1 MPRSRLVGNAT
12 AVPARLVLAAA
23 LTALTV
29 PLAAQATAQAAL
41 QVNAIAT
48 TSPPSLQFSW
58 PADATATNH
67 TVVRRVSGTTIWGPV
82 TVIPGG
88 GAATSWTDSTVVP
101 GTRYEYWFSRIAP
114 VAGRGLVTAAVDAN
128 AIEDR
133 GKLVLLVDDTMAT
146 PLGARLDRL
155 IEDLTGDGW
164 TVLRHDV
171 PRSGTAA
178 SIRAIVLADHA
189 ANPGQ
194 VKAVFVLGH
203 VPVPYSGSIAPD
215 GHGDHNGAWPADV
228 YYGELNGSWTDTTV
242 NNVSASRPEN
252 RNVPGD
258 GKFDQSLIPSDVDLQ
273 VGRVDFANMPAFAAS
288 ELQLLQAYLDKDHD
302 YRHKVFAVAQQAVI
316 DDNFG
321 YFSGEAFAA
330 SGWRNFS
337 ALVGTANVIA
347 ADYFTTLNTASGPGY
362 VWSYGCG
369 GGSYTSAGGIGSTS
383 DFALSQNRSVFTM
396 LFGSYFGD
404 WDSTNNFLR
413 APLCQGWTLTSA
425 WAGRPHWSFHPMGL
439 GETVGFAAKLS
450 QNDTSAGGIFTRY
463 VHLGLMGDPTL
474 RQHVIAP
481 PSGVA
486 VADVWPQA
494 NVSWTPSSDAV
505 AGYHVYRSASPNG
518 PFTRLTTAPVAGALW
533 TDASPV
539 LGTATYLVRAL
550 RYETT
555 PTGTYWNLSQGA
567 FATVSL
573 PTAPASHTAYGSGC
587 YTISDSLYAAYA
599 SAAAADTA
607 LSGQMLELTPSG
619 GSYAA
624 AWTSANFVLPTANA
638 TVLSLGND
646 GQVAVP
652 LPSAFAYPGG
662 TTSALHVH
670 ENGVVAMA
678 PLLLAQPGVPST
690 GELLG
695 ANAAAFWSWH
705 DFDSS
710 EPGSGAITTE
720 QVGSVVVVTWLDVES
735 APALA
740 SNPTRVQ
747 FQFDLATGV
756 VRLVFAAI
764 SPTATGALYAGWSP
778 AGASVDAGSTDFATA
793 LPLLVANGNAEPL
806 ALSASP
812 PPQST
817 ATQGTLVTW
826 TIDEVPEYAPGAG
839 INLGALVVSF
849 TPNAAGTPL
858 AFLGMPDCTLWLGSL
873 DVVLPF
879 AGPSRSQTVALAI
892 PAGLPNASQF
902 FTQAVALV
910 APGSLPNGGNAFGAT
925 ASNGVRSYVSPF

>member
-1 MPRSRLVGNAT
+1 MPSTRLAGRAPT
-12 AVPARLVLAAA
+12 APLLLALAA
-23 LTALTV
+23 LPV
-29 PLAAQATAQAAL
+29 PLAAQTAAQAAVP
-41 QVNAIAT
+41 VNAIAT
-48 TSPPSLQFSW
+48 TSPPALTFVW
-58 PADATATNH
+58 PADATATGF
-67 TVVRRVSGTTIWGPV
+67 TVARRPSGSSTWGPATTI
-82 TVIPGG
+82 PGA
-88 GAATSWTDSTVVP
+88 GAATTWTDATVVP
-101 GTRYEYWFSRIAP
+101 GTRYEYRFLKNGS
-114 VAGRGLVTAAVDAN
+114 VAGRGLVTAGVEASLIDQ
-128 AIEDR
+128 R
-133 GKLVLLVDDTMAT
+133 GRLVLLVDDTMAA
-146 PLGARLDRL
+146 PLGSRLDRL

-171 PRSGTAA
+171 PRNGSAA
-178 SIRAIVLADHA
+178 SVRNLVLADA
-189 ANPGQ
+189 AAYPGE
-194 VKAVFVLGH
+194 VEAVFVLGH
-203 VPVPYSGSIAPD
+203 VPVPYSGSLAPD

-228 YYGELNGSWTDTTV
+228 YYGERNGPWTDTTV

-273 VGRVDFANMPAFAAS
+273 VGRVDFADMPAFAAS

-302 YRHKVFAVAQQAVI
+302 YRHKVFTVGQQAVV

-321 YFSGEAFAA
+321 WFSGEAFAA

-347 ADYFTTLNTASGPGY
+347 GDYFTTLNTQSGPGY

-369 GGSYTSAGGIGSTS
+369 GGSYQSAGGIGSTS

-413 APLCQGWTLTSA
+413 APLCQGWTLASA
-425 WAGRPHWSFHPMGL
+425 WAGRPHWSFHPMGM
-439 GETVGFAAKLS
+439 GQTIGFAARLS
-450 QNDTSAGGIFTRY
+450 QNDNSAGGLFTRA
-463 VHLGLMGDPTL
+463 VHIGLMGDPTL
-474 RQHVIAP
+474 RQHVVAP

-505 AGYHVYRSASPNG
+505 AGYHVYRAATPNG
-518 PFTRLTTAPVAGALW
+518 PFTRLTPAPVAGTLW
-533 TDASPV
+533 TDPSPV

-550 RYETT
+550 KLETT

-587 YTISDSLYAAYA
+587 YTISDSLYATYA
-599 SAAAADTA
+599 NAAAADAA
-607 LSGQMLELTPSG
+607 LSGQMLEFTPNG
-619 GSYAA
+619 GSYVAT
-624 AWTSANFVLPTANA
+624 WTSANFLLPSANA
-638 TVLSLGND
+638 TVLALGND
-646 GQVAVP
+646 SQAAVP
-652 LPSAFAYPGG
+652 LPSSFAHPGG
-662 TTSALHVH
+662 TTSSLHVH
-670 ENGVVAMA
+670 ENGIVALA

-690 GELLG
+690 GELLD

-705 DFDSS
+705 DFDST

-720 QVGSVVVVTWLDVES
+720 QVGNVVVVTWLDVES
-735 APALA
+735 APAAA

-747 FQFDLATGV
+747 FQFDLANGV

-764 SPTATGALYAGWSP
+764 SPTATGAFYGGWSP
-778 AGASVDAGSTDFATA
+778 AGASVDGGAADFPAA
-793 LPLLVANGNAEPL
+793 LPLAIANGNAEPL

-812 PPQST
+812 APQST
-817 ATQGTLVTW
+817 TTQGTLVTW
-826 TIDEVPEYAPGAG
+826 TVDAIPEYAPGAG
-839 INLGALVVSF
+839 IKVGALVVSF
-849 TPNAAGTPL
+849 TPNPTGTPL
-858 AFLGMPDCTLWLGSL
+858 AFVGMPDCTLWLGSL
-873 DVVLPF
+873 DLVLPF
-879 AGPSRSQTVALAI
+879 AGPNRSQTVALAI
-892 PAGLPNASQF
+892 PPGLPNASQF